1 MEQIYS
7 HQETC
12 PNSFQLIDKLIK
24 VGKDKE
30 PWKKAEEYLEQLQD
44 DEHMMTLEDTDVAIK
59 RAEKY
64 LYHSDGAGSAIKNK
78 VAFKADVGDAEDRD
92 AKFAAR
98 TKSRR
103 FSKVQLTMTTS
114 IGLIWILLLLGL
126 VPLGKCLLCRSGES
140 CSTNTK
146 G

>member
-92 AKFAAR
+92 AKFAAMEKQIQVLQTQMGGDTAGENR
-98 TKSRR
+98 GRN
-103 FSKVQLTMTTS
+103 
-114 IGLIWILLLLGL
+114 GA
-126 VPLGKCLLCRSGES
+126 PLQEKDVSVCLEEKDG
-140 CSTNTK
+140 
-146 G
+146 